1 MSSEQVGNLKEEKQ
15 DNNPV
20 PAFNS
25 EASEDFFG
33 NLEQQVNGVANEG
46 DFVDEAIRQEATTEV
61 TRPNING
68 DSERVTH
75 QNQQEGSNTVG
86 ERKSENDSYEK
97 RYRDSS
103 REATKMAKQLKDLK
117 PFIPVLDA
125 MKKDTGLVRHV
136 REYLE
141 NGGTPSKT
149 IKEQMNLPEDFV
161 YDAQDAI
168 ENPESP
174 SAKVMEAQIDK
185 VVNNRVGSILTK
197 EKENTAR
204 MQQALIRKK
213 ESAEFKKR
221 HNMSDDEFDNLVSQ
235 AKERKVTLDDVYYLI
250 NKDKTQQNVAN
261 STRKDMLNQMKNV
274 RNMPVSQS
282 NTNSQAPPVNA
293 DDKVFDALVGND
305 SELDNLFG

>member
-1 MSSEQVGNLKEEKQ
+1 MSNKQVGNLKE
-15 DNNPV
+15 
-20 PAFNS
+20 PAVNEEQSFNS

-33 NLEQQVNGVANEG
+33 NLEKQVNGAASQG
-46 DFVDEAIRQEATTEV
+46 DFVDEAVRQEATTEV
-61 TRPNING
+61 TQPNING
-68 DSERVTH
+68 DTERVTH

-86 ERKSENDSYEK
+86 DRNKGNDSYKK

-103 REATKMAKQLKDLK
+103 REATKMARQLKDLK

-125 MKKDTGLVRHV
+125 MKQDTGLVRHV

-141 NGGTPSKT
+141 SGGTPSKT
-149 IKEQMNLPEDFV
+149 VKEQMNLSEDFV

-168 ENPESP
+168 DNPESP
-174 SAKVMEAQIDK
+174 SAKVMEAQIDR

-197 EKENTAR
+197 EKENTAK
-204 MQQALIRKK
+204 MQQSLIRQK

-221 HNMSDDEFDNLVSQ
+221 HNMSDEDFDSLVDQ

-261 STRKDMLNQMKNV
+261 STRKDMLTQMKNV

-282 NTNSQAPPVNA
+282 NMNSQAPPANA
-293 DDKVFDALVGND
+293 DNKVFDALIGND
-305 SELDNLFG
+305 SDLDNLFS